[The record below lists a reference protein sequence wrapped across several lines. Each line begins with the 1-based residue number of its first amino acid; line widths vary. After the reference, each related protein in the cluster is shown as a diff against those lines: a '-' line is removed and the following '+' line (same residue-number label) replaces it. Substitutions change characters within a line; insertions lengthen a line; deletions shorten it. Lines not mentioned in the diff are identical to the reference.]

1 VRIALAGTPQIAVPT
16 LEWLLA
22 SNHELVRVFTTSAKA
37 AGRGGQIVQS
47 DVARWCE
54 ENSVDCVEI
63 ANTDDFQKKLD
74 DIDCVV
80 VIAFGI
86 LLPQEVLDQPT
97 HGFINLHFS
106 ELPQWRGAA
115 PVQRA
120 IEHGDTHLGIT
131 VFALDAG
138 MDTGPIYHRATFD
151 RNPQMRTSEALAF
164 LATEGVTLIEDTLA
178 DISAGVSPIMQ
189 SATGVSIASKI
200 SKDEALLDWSMS
212 ADVIARK
219 ILAFYPNPMART
231 LFRGDLLK
239 VTNAVV
245 STTHEEK
252 LKPGELHVS
261 KNAVL
266 VGTSDG
272 LLEILTVIP
281 QGKSE
286 MKAADWARGAR
297 INPGEYIG

>member
-1 VRIALAGTPQIAVPT
+1 
-16 LEWLLA
+16 
-22 SNHELVRVFTTSAKA
+22 
-37 AGRGGQIVQS
+37 
-47 DVARWCE
+47 
-54 ENSVDCVEI
+54 VECI
-63 ANTDDFQKKLD
+63 EISKTDDFQQKLD

-80 VIAFGI
+80 VIAFGV
-86 LLPQEVLDQPT
+86 LLPQKVLDLPT
-97 HGFINLHFS
+97 YGFINLHFS

-120 IEHGDTHLGIT
+120 IEHGDSHLGIT

-138 MDTGPIYHRATFD
+138 MDTGPIYRRSTFK
-151 RNPQMRTSEALAF
+151 RNPEMRTSEALAF
-164 LATEGVTLIEDTLA
+164 LATEGVTLIDDSLA

-189 SATGVSIASKI
+189 SATGVSIASKV

-245 STTHEEK
+245 LNTYEAK

-281 QGKSE
+281 QGKNE
-286 MKAADWARGAR
+286 MKAADWARGTR